1 MSTHHVGNAITK
13 VSRKMSDAMWR
24 RIRREVVGG
33 FRGGRRLHRS
43 RALGF
48 DLASLFLLGFFRF
61 AGLFLLS
68 FFRLAD
74 LFFLSFFGLA
84 GLFLLSFFGLAD
96 LFFLSF
102 FRLAGLFLLSFFRLA
117 GLFFLSFFRLAS
129 LFLPGLL
136 GPFGFFSLSGIFGAT
151 CLFNELD
158 FYFASLNSS
167 STSRFGFTTNLFSLT
182 TDPFSL
188 LAGFLSLK
196 TS

>member
-68 FFRLAD
+68 FF
-74 LFFLSFFGLA
+74 
-84 GLFLLSFFGLAD
+84 GLAD

-102 FRLAGLFLLSFFRLA
+102 FRLAGLFL
-117 GLFFLSFFRLAS
+117 LSFFRLAS

-167 STSRFGFTTNLFSLT
+167 STSRFGFTTNLFSLA